1 MIHIYCGD
9 GKGKTTAALGLAVR
23 FAGSGR
29 RVYFLQFLKGTP
41 SCELSILAHIP
52 HITVQRNDKDFGFSF
67 GMTPGQKQEV
77 AAMHN
82 HHFQEAVRACQTGDY
97 GMLVLDEC
105 LGALSAGLLDG
116 RALRDF
122 LQNRPS
128 DFEVVMTGRNPPDDL
143 LELADYVSEI
153 RKIKHPFDRGIQ
165 ARIGVEK

>member
-29 RVYFLQFLKGTP
+29 RVYFLQFLKGAP
-41 SCELSILAHIP
+41 SCELSILARIP
-52 HITVQRNDKDFGFSF
+52 EITVQRNHQDFGFSF
-67 GMTPGQKQEV
+67 AMTPSQKQEV

-82 HHFQEAVRACQTGDY
+82 QHLREAVRACQKGAY

-105 LGALSAGLLDG
+105 LGALSAGLLDDG
-116 RALRDF
+116 LLRGF
-122 LQNRPS
+122 LQSSPP
-128 DFEVVMTGRNPPDDL
+128 DFEVVITGRNPPQEL

-153 RKIKHPFDRGIQ
+153 RKIKHPFDCGIQ